1 MSTNATA
8 GLFKQILLSR
18 EIVTPEELEEAQSY
32 ASEQETTLV
41 KALTDLDVLTEDD
54 VAALF
59 ADAYQVRSL
68 KLEDVE
74 IDRESIRHIP
84 ASVAHR
90 HKLVPVRRSGNT
102 LVVAMADP
110 CDHEARA
117 AVRAVTDFEIVVF
130 VARMD
135 GIEHA
140 LHIHYGEAPEEF
152 SEEANSCDAD
162 PMEGA
167 SIVPDERFAHIGRS
181 SPLSRGYTFDAYIE
195 DVGCQ
200 YPLNLAR
207 SVVSGQP
214 EDRSCPL
221 LFWGAHGCG
230 KTHLLHAIA
239 NYLSA
244 KEPLNK
250 YILTTGTIF
259 SDNLFDFMRR
269 LKVNLL
275 RYIYRDAKYLLLDD

>member
-32 ASEQETTLV
+32 ASEQETTLA

-74 IDRESIRHIP
+74 IDRESVRHIP
-84 ASVAHR
+84 AAVAHK

-102 LVVAMADP
+102 LVIAMADP

-117 AVRAVTDFEIVVF
+117 AVRAVTDFEVVVF
-130 VARMD
+130 VAKME

-140 LHIHYGEAPEEF
+140 LHIHYGEPPEDS
-152 SEEANSCDAD
+152 SEAIHSNEAESK
-162 PMEGA
+162 EGT
-167 SIVPDERFAHIGRS
+167 SIVPDERYAHIGRS
-181 SPLSRGYTFDAYIE
+181 SPLNRRYGISYER
-195 DVGCQ
+195 
-200 YPLNLAR
+200 LR
-207 SVVSGQP
+207 SLQSGRP
-214 EDRSCPL
+214 GL
-221 LFWGAHGCG
+221 
-230 KTHLLHAIA
+230 
-239 NYLSA
+239 
-244 KEPLNK
+244 
-250 YILTTGTIF
+250 
-259 SDNLFDFMRR
+259 
-269 LKVNLL
+269 
-275 RYIYRDAKYLLLDD
+275 